1 MKVPDVTLHSVQR
14 TGLRGSVISEPCYL
28 ICHLNV
34 PTTFRYKLSFP
45 LFPFFSCDDPK
56 KVSLAEATVNSVEKL
71 TTDLQDTARVVSE
84 MAAREHRT
92 LEQSL
97 AYMGVVERM
106 NLLQREWATKVSI
119 WGR

>member
-1 MKVPDVTLHSVQR
+1 M
-14 TGLRGSVISEPCYL
+14 
-28 ICHLNV
+28 
-34 PTTFRYKLSFP
+34 
-45 LFPFFSCDDPK
+45 
-56 KVSLAEATVNSVEKL
+56 EKL

-106 NLLQREWATKVSI
+106 NLLQREWATKVSTYM
-119 WGR
+119 GAVEGMNLNHQ

>member
-1 MKVPDVTLHSVQR
+1 M
-14 TGLRGSVISEPCYL
+14 
-28 ICHLNV
+28 
-34 PTTFRYKLSFP
+34 
-45 LFPFFSCDDPK
+45 
-56 KVSLAEATVNSVEKL
+56 
-71 TTDLQDTARVVSE
+71 VSE

-119 WGR
+119 WGW